1 MSSSLCQRVRSVCR
15 RIGFL
20 KASKSDL
27 LEKIAPDVHVVQLNE
42 GEVIFREGDPGD
54 SLYLVGQGSVK
65 ISKAGRGGEQE
76 TLGFIQSGNFFGEM
90 ALLDGEPRSAMATAA
105 EPTLLG
111 TVDEPTF
118 QHILE
123 LAPSQLHMNFLRLV
137 SERLRSVNS
146 HFITE
151 VMRTERLSLVG
162 SMANSIIHDLKNPIC
177 IVRCCT
183 DLIASENNDP
193 RLHELTSMMDKA
205 VDGMLAMTQELL
217 DYARGSTSLS
227 CETVSIWRLLDE
239 LNQESLRLLPGQN
252 IQFAKSIRYDG
263 NVEVDLARFI
273 RVLCNLIKNAREAMP
288 SGGILTISTDL
299 VDNQVVLRI
308 SDTGIGIPPD
318 LLPRLFEP
326 FVTHGKIDGTGLGMA
341 IAKSVVTAHNGK
353 ISVTQRAGQRHD
365 GRDPSARAGAAIVA
379 SGSRSARRRR
389 IANCELQFA
398 I

>member
-1 MSSSLCQRVRSVCR
+1 MSSPLATAFDQLAQNRLFEGIES
-15 RIGFL
+15 G
-20 KASKSDL
+20 L
-27 LEKIAPDVHVVQLNE
+27 LDEIAPDVHVVQLNE
-42 GEVIFREGDPGD
+42 GEIVFREGDPGD
-54 SLYLVGQGSVK
+54 SLYLVGKGSVK
-65 ISKAGRGGEQE
+65 ISKSGRGGQQE

-90 ALLDGEPRSAMATAA
+90 ALLDGGPRSAMATAA

-123 LAPSQLHMNFLRLV
+123 LAPSRLHMNFLRSV
-137 SERLRSVNS
+137 SERLRTVNS

-151 VMRTERLSLVG
+151 VMRAERLSLVG

-177 IVRCCT
+177 IIRSCT

-205 VDGMLAMTQELL
+205 VNGMLAMTQELL

-239 LNQESLRLLPGQN
+239 LNQESLRLLPGNN

-263 NVEVDLARFI
+263 NVLVDLTRFI

-288 SGGILTISTDL
+288 SGGILTVSTDW
-299 VDNQVVLRI
+299 VDDQVVLRI
-308 SDTGIGIPPD
+308 SD
-318 LLPRLFEP
+318 
-326 FVTHGKIDGTGLGMA
+326 
-341 IAKSVVTAHNGK
+341 
-353 ISVTQRAGQRHD
+353 
-365 GRDPSARAGAAIVA
+365 
-379 SGSRSARRRR
+379 
-389 IANCELQFA
+389 
-398 I
+398 